1 MACSISRDQY
11 LKERRKMT
19 HSMTDSQKKD
29 WEDTWIDEVTV
40 QFLRNEDLEKL
51 KTKWEV
57 IHFYNKYFIYENMC
71 YNLF

>member
-1 MACSISRDQY
+1 
-11 LKERRKMT
+11 
-19 HSMTDSQKKD
+19 MTDSQKKD
-29 WEDTWIDEVTV
+29 WDDTWIDEVTV

-51 KTKWEV
+51 KTKLEV

>member
-1 MACSISRDQY
+1 
-11 LKERRKMT
+11 
-19 HSMTDSQKKD
+19 MTDSQKKD

-57 IHFYNKYFIYENMC
+57 IHFYNKYFIYRK
-71 YNLF
+71 YVL

>member
-1 MACSISRDQY
+1 
-11 LKERRKMT
+11 MT

-51 KTKWEV
+51 KTKLEV